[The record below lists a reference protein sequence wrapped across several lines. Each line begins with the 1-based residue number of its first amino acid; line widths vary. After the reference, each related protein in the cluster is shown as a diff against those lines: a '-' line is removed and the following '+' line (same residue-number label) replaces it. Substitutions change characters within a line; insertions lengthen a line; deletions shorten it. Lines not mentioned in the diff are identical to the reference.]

1 MFFFSAHMPV
11 EKDQPIFVQ
20 VNGPMVVSTLPRRR
34 SMQTSLRIV
43 SWGSK
48 AIRRSSHAE
57 CSLEW
62 RKIRRNRDRKRRKK
76 RHFRKSKR
84 KRRRRKT
91 ESSWTEETRE
101 SHERQPK
108 EKEGRVKIRMN
119 RSLRRRRS
127 QGERN
132 DHMRRMWWT
141 MFRMSQEIA
150 SLRNKATSLW

>member
-1 MFFFSAHMPV
+1 MPV

-43 SWGSK
+43 
-48 AIRRSSHAE
+48 
-57 CSLEW
+57 

-91 ESSWTEETRE
+91 ESS
-101 SHERQPK
+101 
-108 EKEGRVKIRMN
+108 
-119 RSLRRRRS
+119 
-127 QGERN
+127 
-132 DHMRRMWWT
+132 
-141 MFRMSQEIA
+141 
-150 SLRNKATSLW
+150 